1 MTRPLLTAIEEEY
14 RRYRAL
20 AEAAMRQLDDGDL
33 ARKPIPEGNSVAILV
48 WHLSGNFKSRFTDF
62 LTTDGEK
69 PWRKRDEEFEDR
81 AVTKA
86 QLLEKW
92 DEGWGVLLT
101 TLAALSDEELGSTV
115 TIRGQGLTV
124 REALLRS
131 LAHASYHVGQV
142 VLVARALRGNAW
154 TFLSIAPGG
163 SAAYNTAPVLDR
175 PADFRRAV
183 ETREDDRPGR

>member
-101 TLAALSDEELGSTV
+101 TLAALSDEDLGSTV

>member
-101 TLAALSDEELGSTV
+101 TLAALSDEDLGSTV
-115 TIRGQGLTV
+115 TIRGQALTV